1 MSSRSARQ
9 ERPAF
14 TLVELLVV
22 IGIIALLISILLPA
36 LSKAREQGRSVKC
49 KSNMRQLYTVCMMFA
64 NDNKQRYPRGATVTD
79 AVGLLSAAQIA
90 AYEQSYAWLLK
101 GNSDASSCGQADFD
115 HGAIWKY
122 YGKSP
127 DVYAQMLLCPSDP
140 GEDPVRRGGAVVT
153 LNPGPRNFSYS
164 FNGNINKGP
173 LPTAAQPIPWGIK
186 INEVFH
192 PTEKIMII
200 EELAPNDASCIL
212 WTANRDDYPSGRH
225 GTRRRTAGTIQ
236 DTAGSGNY
244 VFFDGHVSEL
254 TVDAVTGTQNQI
266 LFDPIVPR

>member
-1 MSSRSARQ
+1 MSFRATRRAR
-9 ERPAF
+9 AGF

-36 LSKAREQGRSVKC
+36 LGKAREQGRNVKC

-64 NDNKQRYPRGATVTD
+64 NENKQRYPRGATVND
-79 AVGLLSAAQIA
+79 AVGRLSQQQIA
-90 AYEQSYAWLLK
+90 AYEQSFAWLLQ
-101 GNSDASSCGQADFD
+101 GSSDASSCGQADFD

-122 YGKSP
+122 YGKSQ

-140 GEDPVRRGGAVVT
+140 GEDPVRRGGAIVV
-153 LNPGPRNFSYS
+153 LSPGPRNFSYS
-164 FNGNINKGP
+164 FNANINKGP
-173 LPTAAQPIPWGIK
+173 APTATQLIPWGIK

-192 PTEKIMII
+192 STEKIMII

-212 WTANRDDYPSGRH
+212 WTANQDDYASGRH
-225 GTRRRTAGTIQ
+225 GTRRRTTGTIQ

-244 VFFDGHVSEL
+244 VFFDGHVSEM
-254 TVDAVTGTQNQI
+254 TVDSVSGTRNQI